1 MKNQI
6 ELSVITMILYI
17 VYNNKSVLEYLNK
30 LFQGFLTDDT
40 EDGIKK
46 MALHTVIFGLSFF
59 IIIMILKIN
68 TKCYKIE
75 NEPYDK
81 DFDDC
86 F

>member
-6 ELSVITMILYI
+6 ELSVIAMILYI
-17 VYNNKSVLEYLNK
+17 VYNNQSVLEYLNN

-46 MALHTVIFGLSFF
+46 MALHTIFFGLSFL

-75 NEPYDK
+75 NDYYDK
-81 DFDDC
+81 EDRDC
-86 F
+86 Y